1 MIVSAPAWAFAS
13 WIAAR
18 RVQVAPA
25 VAHLPSPGAAS
36 TASVVSSTVNVA
48 AAAGATAS
56 NSAAT
61 PRRKRLTGAMEGGGE
76 DECPVRGRLSRLSEK
91 RGAACNCAVVSGGAD
106 LTVHG
111 PPHGGHE
118 NGRHEK
124 LQLIS
129 STEHWAILSASPML
143 QPPSR
148 LTSQT
153 WGFLKGATP
162 HMRRST
168 VYWAMTSASPM
179 FTTPSPF
186 TSPHKSVVVVVL
198 VVDVVLVV
206 VVVGRVVVD
215 VVL

>member
-36 TASVVSSTVNVA
+36 TASVVSLTVNVA

-61 PRRKRLTGAMEGGGE
+61 PRRKRLTGAMEGGE
-76 DECPVRGRLSRLSEK
+76 DECPVRGRLSRLSER
-91 RGAACNCAVVSGGAD
+91 RGAACNCVVVSGVAY
-106 LTVHG
+106 LTIHG
-111 PPHGGHE
+111 PPHGSVVVVVVVGHE

-124 LQLIS
+124 LQLMS
-129 STEHWAILSASPML
+129 SAEHWAILSASPIL
-143 QPPSR
+143 HLPSL

-153 WGFLKGATP
+153 SG
-162 HMRRST
+162 
-168 VYWAMTSASPM
+168 
-179 FTTPSPF
+179 
-186 TSPHKSVVVVVL
+186 
-198 VVDVVLVV
+198 
-206 VVVGRVVVD
+206 
-215 VVL
+215 